1 MTFNDSSIL
10 TWCKYCIQ
18 GGLSEKFLF
27 FHFYFFLPILSKIC
41 FWRGGGIQKMV
52 RMKRQ
57 KPFLHDLMRKVGFL
71 LAFFFCRAW
80 IFNMNRMWQILIN
93 TCIFKN
99 IWQLINNMFTWCFG
113 PANNGPVLC
122 FLPSLGNYRIKSILI
137 DGSSIFYTAVSI

>member
-1 MTFNDSSIL
+1 MQIL
-10 TWCKYCIQ
+10 HPRRSFRKVFVFSF
-18 GGLSEKFLF
+18 LLF
-27 FHFYFFLPILSKIC
+27 FTNIIKNMFLK
-41 FWRGGGIQKMV
+41 GGGIQKMV

-57 KPFLHDLMRKVGFL
+57 KTFLHDLMRKVGFL